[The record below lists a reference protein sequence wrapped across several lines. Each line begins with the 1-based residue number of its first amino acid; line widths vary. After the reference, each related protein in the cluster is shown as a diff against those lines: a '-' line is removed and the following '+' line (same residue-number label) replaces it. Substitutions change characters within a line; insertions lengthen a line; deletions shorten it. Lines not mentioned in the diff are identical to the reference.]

1 MQSFN
6 QPKMIFICSCFIF
19 QVYKINNIEGDD
31 EEEPVQSQIT
41 PVFDSLGQVKLKLRM
56 FFTG

>member
-1 MQSFN
+1 
-6 QPKMIFICSCFIF
+6 MIFICCCYRF

-41 PVFDSLGQVKLKLRM
+41 PVFDSLGQVKLKLRK
-56 FFTG
+56 FLTS